1 MKRIISPL
9 HQFSRGHPISC
20 NDRETRLLAHR
31 QGSSEPNLSF
41 VKRLGALAAQNSI
54 IMNVHGVKSIASQ
67 SRRSL
72 MGRFRRMAPWMLLV
86 WVLYW
91 SAAALVPIV
100 GILAS
105 AAAGS
110 QSSGATF
117 HQYQG
122 DTESPGSRPG
132 VDLAD
137 ADTVA
142 LTDVKS
148 SHSTPVQPDLCVAR
162 FAVHASAPVALAG
175 ASERWSVPPPDFLLV
190 FQRLLL

>member
-1 MKRIISPL
+1 M
-9 HQFSRGHPISC
+9 
-20 NDRETRLLAHR
+20 LAHL
-31 QGSSEPNLSF
+31 QGVSEPNLILI
-41 VKRLGALAAQNSI
+41 KRLGTRATENFMMDQY
-54 IMNVHGVKSIASQ
+54 GVNPSACS
-67 SRRSL
+67 SRRSVI
-72 MGRFRRMAPWMLLV
+72 GRLRRMAPWMLFV

-91 SAAALVPIV
+91 SAAALVPIA

-110 QSSGATF
+110 QSSDATF

-137 ADTVA
+137 ADTIA
-142 LTDVKS
+142 LTDAKL

-190 FQRLLL
+190 FQRFLL